1 MSGFWN
7 FEIYEHIYV
16 VDDITYTYW
25 TIKYLGLWVF
35 IFKSEFCVYLKNNKT
50 VLYKI
55 IDEISVPFSL
65 HTEFPNN

>member
-35 IFKSEFCVYLKNNKT
+35 IFKSEFCVYLKKQENSIIQNNWWD
-50 VLYKI
+50 I
-55 IDEISVPFSL
+55 CAIFIAHWIP
-65 HTEFPNN
+65 